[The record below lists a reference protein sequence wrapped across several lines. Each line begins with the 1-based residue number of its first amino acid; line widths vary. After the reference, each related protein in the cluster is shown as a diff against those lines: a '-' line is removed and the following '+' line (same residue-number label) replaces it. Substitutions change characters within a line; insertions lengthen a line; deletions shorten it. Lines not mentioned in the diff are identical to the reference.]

1 MMFHSDCNCLGVM
14 NDTVVMEDYDRYC
27 DGESN
32 HFGFFY
38 FCFFFFL
45 LPPRFAVNCF
55 PSVEM
60 IDWCFRSF
68 NCLFVI
74 TTIYFWPSLTS
85 SLLLVFLFV
94 HFRTKWPAAENWSRK
109 PKNDVLRSPVHEPF
123 YWLLAREQKRKLNEW
138 NQSIWAS
145 SLTFRLNTC
154 KACAKRNVRTCLLLK
169 SVVIDQKFPS

>member
-27 DGESN
+27 DGKGICSN
-32 HFGFFY
+32 HFGLFVLLLL
-38 FCFFFFL
+38 L
-45 LPPRFAVNCF
+45 LPSSSSFCGKLF
-55 PSVEM
+55 SVGRD
-60 IDWCFRSF
+60 DWLMLPFLQLLICY
-68 NCLFVI
+68 NDNLFLAI
-74 TTIYFWPSLTS
+74 TDFVV
-85 SLLLVFLFV
+85 LLVFLFV

-154 KACAKRNVRTCLLLK
+154 KACAKRNVRTCLL
-169 SVVIDQKFPS
+169 